1 MQTNKKIGVTVFSKL
16 HYYDARFDT
25 CSGLI
30 NRLRSVQLP
39 RGNSML
45 RLISLLSAIITLLLV
60 SGCSKLDQA
69 LKPQSLEAEENVAA
83 VEEKKA
89 TTIWD
94 ALNRDFSTTPVKV
107 NRYIWQASL
116 EVLDFMPIETIDPF
130 SGVIV
135 MGYGVPP
142 GGNNA
147 YRATV
152 YVSEPALDA
161 RTLRVAVATRTGP
174 VPSETMRALED
185 AILSRAR
192 QLRELDGRF

>member
-1 MQTNKKIGVTVFSKL
+1 MLSIV
-16 HYYDARFDT
+16 
-25 CSGLI
+25 
-30 NRLRSVQLP
+30 SVILT
-39 RGNSML
+39 
-45 RLISLLSAIITLLLV
+45 LSAI
-60 SGCSKLDQA
+60 SGCSQLEKVFKSQDSGSQIGVPA
-69 LKPQSLEAEENVAA
+69 LEDESKQ
-83 VEEKKA
+83 

-94 ALNRDFSTTPVKV
+94 ALNSDLSQTPVKV
-107 NRYIWQASL
+107 NRYIWQAAL

-142 GGNNA
+142 GGDKA

-161 RTLRVAVATRTGP
+161 RTLRVAVATRAGATSP
-174 VPSETMRALED
+174 QTMRTLED

-192 QLRELDGRF
+192 QLRELDGQF

>member
-1 MQTNKKIGVTVFSKL
+1 
-16 HYYDARFDT
+16 
-25 CSGLI
+25 
-30 NRLRSVQLP
+30 
-39 RGNSML
+39 ML

-89 TTIWD
+89 ATIWD

>member
-1 MQTNKKIGVTVFSKL
+1 MSIV
-16 HYYDARFDT
+16 
-25 CSGLI
+25 
-30 NRLRSVQLP
+30 SVILT
-39 RGNSML
+39 
-45 RLISLLSAIITLLLV
+45 LSAI
-60 SGCSKLDQA
+60 SGCSQLEKVFKSQDSGSQIGVPA
-69 LKPQSLEAEENVAA
+69 LEDESKQ
-83 VEEKKA
+83 

-94 ALNRDFSTTPVKV
+94 ALNSDLSQTPVKV
-107 NRYIWQASL
+107 NRYIWQAAL

-142 GGNNA
+142 GGDKA

-161 RTLRVAVATRTGP
+161 RTLRVAVATRAGAASP
-174 VPSETMRALED
+174 QTMRTLED

-192 QLRELDGRF
+192 QLRELDGQF